1 MIISFHSAFLFAK
14 CLPGF
19 VETHIFP
26 IEEDSYDH
34 EYDEVPSD
42 GDEEPVDKNSTPE
55 VRIIFYC
62 KKNQQSHLISAKQG
76 AA

>member
-1 MIISFHSAFLFAK
+1 MIISFHAAFLFTK

-55 VRIIFYC
+55 VRIIFYYN
-62 KKNQQSHLISAKQG
+62 KTSKVT
-76 AA
+76 